1 MTLIFVIKWNQD
13 FQAAQMSKISNY
25 VAKNPDAKGF
35 IQYTDKEHQVWH
47 DLITTQLPMLKGSA
61 CDEYINALQLMNFPS
76 NRIPQLSEVSEVL
89 RDHTGWSVA
98 AVPALI
104 DFTSFFKLLAN
115 KQFPAATFIRSR
127 EEIEYL
133 QEPDIFHEIFGHT
146 PLLTDERFAAFSQA
160 YGEAGLLADK
170 RDHCMLARLFWFT
183 VEFGLI
189 QTDAGLRSYGAGIV
203 SSPGELVYAL
213 QSDIPERKPLH
224 PVDALRTPYRIDIFQ
239 TVYFIIDNFDTL
251 CDLAHS
257 DLIGMVQQARK
268 LGMHAPTYPLKEI
281 A

>member
-1 MTLIFVIKWNQD
+1 
-13 FQAAQMSKISNY
+13 MSKISKY
-25 VAKNPDAKGF
+25 VAKRPDAKGF
-35 IQYTDKEHQVWH
+35 IQYSDEEHQVWH
-47 DLITTQLPMLKGSA
+47 DLITTQLPMLEGSA
-61 CDEYINALQLMNFPS
+61 CNEYIQALDIMNFPT
-76 NRIPQLSEVSEVL
+76 NRIPQLPEISEVL
-89 RDHTGWSVA
+89 LDHTGWSVA

-127 EEIEYL
+127 EEIQYL

-146 PLLTDERFAAFSQA
+146 PLLTDSRFAAFSQA
-160 YGEAGLLADK
+160 YGEAGLRADK

-189 QTDAGLRSYGAGIV
+189 QTSAGLRSYGAGIV

-213 QSDIPERKPLH
+213 QSDVPERKLLD
-224 PVDALRTPYRIDIFQ
+224 PVDALRTPYRIDIYQ

-251 CDLAHS
+251 YDLAQT
-257 DLIGMVQQARK
+257 DLIGMVHQARK
-268 LGMHAPTYPLKEI
+268 PGMHAPTYPVKES